1 MRPSVSAGRVNFFPA
16 ARFAVASPMATRVA
30 LVTGASRGIGA
41 ATAVRLARDGLDVAV
56 NYASRK
62 EGALRTLNAVEALRR
77 KGIVLQADVAR
88 ASDVHRL
95 VEETVRGLGRLD
107 VLVNNA
113 GVYERARFEDTEP
126 GDWDRRLA
134 TNLSSCF
141 YAAKAAVPEMRK
153 VGGGRIISITSQLAY
168 RGTSHG
174 ADYVAAKAGIV
185 GLTKALALELA
196 KDQILVNAVAPGSI
210 ETDILAR
217 DAPEDRARRVRTIP
231 LGRVGRPEEIAAAVA
246 FLASPDAT
254 YITGQVLHVNGGSA
268 LY

>member
-1 MRPSVSAGRVNFFPA
+1 M
-16 ARFAVASPMATRVA
+16 TTHVA

-41 ATAVRLARDGLDVAV
+41 ATALRLSEDGFDVAV
-56 NYASRK
+56 NYASQK
-62 EGALRTLNAVEALRR
+62 EGALAAVNAIEKRGR
-77 KGIVLQADVAR
+77 KAIAVQADV
-88 ASDVHRL
+88 SKVPDVRRM
-95 VEETVRGLGRLD
+95 VSETVAGLGRLD

-113 GVYERARFEDTEP
+113 GVYERAFFDDTSTE
-126 GDWDRRLA
+126 DWDRRLA

-153 VGGGRIISITSQLAY
+153 VGGGRIISVTSQLAY

-196 KDQILVNAVAPGSI
+196 KDRILVNAVAPGSI
-210 ETDILAR
+210 ETDILAG
-217 DAPEDRARRVRTIP
+217 DTPEERARRVRTIP

-246 FLASPDAT
+246 FLASPDAA
-254 YITGQVLHVNGGSA
+254 YITGQVIHVNGGSL

>member
-1 MRPSVSAGRVNFFPA
+1 ME
-16 ARFAVASPMATRVA
+16 TRVA

-41 ATAVRLARDGLDVAV
+41 ATAVRLARDGFDVAV

-62 EGALRTLNAVEALRR
+62 EGALRTVKAIDDAGRRGMAV
-77 KGIVLQADVAR
+77 QADVCQVT
-88 ASDVHRL
+88 DVRRM
-95 VEETVRGLGRLD
+95 VMETVAGLGRLD

-113 GVYERARFEDTEP
+113 GVYERAFFDDTTPEA
-126 GDWDRRLA
+126 WDRRLA

-153 VGGGRIISITSQLAY
+153 AGGGRIISVTSQLAY
-168 RGTSHG
+168 RGTTHG

-196 KDQILVNAVAPGSI
+196 KDHILVNAVAPGSI
-210 ETDILAR
+210 DTDILAG
-217 DAPEDRARRVRTIP
+217 DSPEERARRVRTIP

-246 FLASPDAT
+246 FLASPDAA
-254 YITGQVLHVNGGSA
+254 YITGQVLHVNGGSL

>member
-1 MRPSVSAGRVNFFPA
+1 M
-16 ARFAVASPMATRVA
+16 TTHVA

-41 ATAVRLARDGLDVAV
+41 ATALRLSEDGFDVAV
-56 NYASRK
+56 NYASQK
-62 EGALRTLNAVEALRR
+62 EGALAAVNAIEERGR
-77 KGIVLQADVAR
+77 KAIAVQADVSR
-88 ASDVHRL
+88 VPDVRRM
-95 VEETVRGLGRLD
+95 VSETVAGLDRLD

-113 GVYERARFEDTEP
+113 GVYERAFFDDTSTE
-126 GDWDRRLA
+126 DWDRRLA

-153 VGGGRIISITSQLAY
+153 VGGGRIISVTSQLAY

-196 KDQILVNAVAPGSI
+196 KDRILVNAVAPGSI
-210 ETDILAR
+210 ETDILAG
-217 DAPEDRARRVRTIP
+217 DTPEERARRVRTIP

-246 FLASPDAT
+246 FLASPDAA
-254 YITGQVLHVNGGSA
+254 YITGQVIHVNGGSL

>member
-1 MRPSVSAGRVNFFPA
+1 MSD
-16 ARFAVASPMATRVA
+16 RVA

-41 ATAVRLARDGLDVAV
+41 ASAIRLAQDGFDVAV

-62 EGALRTLNAVEALRR
+62 EGALATVNAIEKAGR
-77 KGIVLQADVAR
+77 KAIAVQADVSHVA
-88 ASDVHRL
+88 DVRRM
-95 VEETVRGLGRLD
+95 VSETVAELGRLD

-113 GVYERARFEDTEP
+113 GVYERAFFDDTSIE
-126 GDWDRRLA
+126 DWDRRIA

-153 VGGGRIISITSQLAY
+153 VGGGRILSMTSQLAY
-168 RGTSHG
+168 RGTTHG

-196 KDQILVNAVAPGSI
+196 KDRILVNAVAPGSI
-210 ETDILAR
+210 ETDILAG
-217 DAPEDRARRVRTIP
+217 DSPEDRARRVRTIP
-231 LGRVGRPEEIAAAVA
+231 LGRVGSPEDIAAAVA
-246 FLASPDAT
+246 FLASPGAA
-254 YITGQVLHVNGGSA
+254 YITGQVLHVNGGSL

>member
-1 MRPSVSAGRVNFFPA
+1 MVD
-16 ARFAVASPMATRVA
+16 RVA

-41 ATAVRLARDGLDVAV
+41 ATAIRLARDGLHVAV
-56 NYASRK
+56 NYAARK
-62 EGALRTLNAVEALRR
+62 EGALRTVNAIEAAGG
-77 KGIVLQADVAR
+77 KAIAVQADVSKPAEVR
-88 ASDVHRL
+88 RMVS
-95 VEETVRGLGRLD
+95 ETVAGLGRLD
-107 VLVNNA
+107 VLVSNA
-113 GVYERARFEDTEP
+113 GVYERAFFDDTRTE
-126 GDWDRRLA
+126 DWDRRIA

-153 VGGGRIISITSQLAY
+153 VGGGRIIHVTSQLAF
-168 RGTSHG
+168 RGTTHG
-174 ADYVAAKAGIV
+174 ADYVAAKAGLV

-210 ETDILAR
+210 DTDILAG
-217 DAPEDRARRVRTIP
+217 DSPEDRARRVRTIP

-246 FLASPDAT
+246 FLASPDAA

>member
-1 MRPSVSAGRVNFFPA
+1 MA
-16 ARFAVASPMATRVA
+16 ARVA

-41 ATAVRLARDGLDVAV
+41 ATALRLARDGLDVAV

-62 EGALRTLNAVEALRR
+62 EGALRTLNDVEALGR
-77 KGIVLQADVAR
+77 KGIAIQADVAR
-88 ASDVHRL
+88 ASDVRRL

-113 GVYERARFEDTEP
+113 GVYERAFFGDTKTE
-126 GDWDRRLA
+126 DWDRRLA

-153 VGGGRIISITSQLAY
+153 VGGGRIISIASQLAF

-174 ADYVAAKAGIV
+174 ADYAAAKAGIV

-196 KDQILVNAVAPGSI
+196 KDQILVNAVALGSI
-210 ETDILAR
+210 ETDILAG

-246 FLASPDAT
+246 FLASPDAS

>member
-1 MRPSVSAGRVNFFPA
+1 MSDQ
-16 ARFAVASPMATRVA
+16 VA

-41 ATAVRLARDGLDVAV
+41 ASAIRLAQDGFDVAV

-62 EGALRTLNAVEALRR
+62 EGALATVNAIEKAGR
-77 KGIVLQADVAR
+77 KAIAVQADVSHVA
-88 ASDVHRL
+88 DVRRM
-95 VEETVRGLGRLD
+95 VSETVAELGRLD

-113 GVYERARFEDTEP
+113 GVYERAFFDDTSIE
-126 GDWDRRLA
+126 DWDRRIA

-153 VGGGRIISITSQLAY
+153 VGGGRILSMTSQLAY
-168 RGTSHG
+168 RGTTHG

-196 KDQILVNAVAPGSI
+196 KDRILVNAVAPGSI
-210 ETDILAR
+210 ETDILAG
-217 DAPEDRARRVRTIP
+217 DSPEDRARRVRTIP
-231 LGRVGRPEEIAAAVA
+231 LGRVGSPEDIAAAVA
-246 FLASPDAT
+246 FLASPGAA
-254 YITGQVLHVNGGSA
+254 YITGQVLHVNGGSL

>member
-1 MRPSVSAGRVNFFPA
+1 MEH
-16 ARFAVASPMATRVA
+16 RVA

-41 ATAVRLARDGLDVAV
+41 ASALRLAEDGFDVAV

-62 EGALRTLNAVEALRR
+62 ERALATVNAIEARGRR
-77 KGIVLQADVAR
+77 AVAVQADVGK
-88 ASDVHRL
+88 VHEVRRM
-95 VEETVRGLGRLD
+95 VSETVAGLDRLD

-113 GVYERARFEDTEP
+113 GVYERAFFDDTSPE
-126 GDWDRRLA
+126 DWDRRLA

-153 VGGGRIISITSQLAY
+153 VGRGRIINVTSQLAY
-168 RGTSHG
+168 RGTTHG

-196 KDQILVNAVAPGSI
+196 KDKILVNAVAPGSI
-210 ETDILAR
+210 ETDILAG
-217 DAPEDRARRVRTIP
+217 DTAEDRARRMRTIP
-231 LGRVGRPEEIAAAVA
+231 LGRVGQPEEVAAAVA
-246 FLASPDAT
+246 FLASPDAS
-254 YITGQVLHVNGGSA
+254 YITGQVLHVNGGSL